1 MINVIQ
7 NGNLY
12 EVSFKYDK
20 NIIYHVKN
28 VSGRRWNPDRKIWTI
43 PKERLG
49 FLLQEFKNTSYEAQ
63 IRIVSNEKI
72 GVNESFDTTKEI
84 PNIDISKL
92 KTYVK
97 KGNKL
102 YSHQL
107 DFLKYAIDRQNKGNF
122 SGFLIADEQGLGKTI
137 ELMNLA
143 LINKKQYKYKHCLI
157 ICCINSSKLNWK
169 KEIEDHTNGK
179 ETAYIL
185 GSRYRRDKKSIRT
198 DTGGKE
204 KYEDLKSGYMFGNKE
219 YEKLPYFLI
228 LNIES
233 LRYKDGRSN
242 VITDKIV
249 EMCNSGK
256 INMIAI
262 DEIHK
267 NASPTSQQG
276 KQLLKIKRET
286 GRKVMWMPM
295 TGTPITNKPTDVF
308 LPLKLTDSHS
318 FSSFY
323 KWCQQFC
330 IYGGFGGYEIVGYK
344 NIDKLKE
351 ILQDNMI
358 RRLKSDVLDLP
369 PKLYYTEYVENT
381 PYQQKLYAVVTNQI
395 IKERDDILVSL
406 NPMTKLL
413 RLRQVNG
420 NPELIDSTLEVKGL
434 DYIKKNAKLY
444 RLLELLEEIHERGE
458 KVVIFSNWVESLR
471 TLYKFI
477 SKKYNVACFTGTMNL
492 SDRESNKNRFIND
505 DKCTVMIGTVGALG
519 TAQTLTVAKNV
530 IFYDEPW
537 TPSDK
542 EQAEDRC
549 HRIGTKD
556 SVNIYTI
563 ITTDTVDERV
573 NNILYSKRSVSKYI
587 VDNNKLDLMKNPELF
602 DYLIGG

>member
-49 FLLQEFKNTSYEAQ
+49 FLLHEFKNTSYEEQ

-219 YEKLPYFLI
+219 YGKLPYFLI

-308 LPLKLTDSHS
+308 LPLKLTDSHN

>member
-1 MINVIQ
+1 
-7 NGNLY
+7 
-12 EVSFKYDK
+12 
-20 NIIYHVKN
+20 
-28 VSGRRWNPDRKIWTI
+28 
-43 PKERLG
+43 
-49 FLLQEFKNTSYEAQ
+49 
-63 IRIVSNEKI
+63 
-72 GVNESFDTTKEI
+72 
-84 PNIDISKL
+84 
-92 KTYVK
+92 
-97 KGNKL
+97 
-102 YSHQL
+102 
-107 DFLKYAIDRQNKGNF
+107 
-122 SGFLIADEQGLGKTI
+122 
-137 ELMNLA
+137 
-143 LINKKQYKYKHCLI
+143 
-157 ICCINSSKLNWK
+157 
-169 KEIEDHTNGK
+169 
-179 ETAYIL
+179 
-185 GSRYRRDKKSIRT
+185 
-198 DTGGKE
+198 
-204 KYEDLKSGYMFGNKE
+204 
-219 YEKLPYFLI
+219 
-228 LNIES
+228 
-233 LRYKDGRSN
+233 
-242 VITDKIV
+242 
-249 EMCNSGK
+249 MCNSGK

>member
-97 KGNKL
+97 NGNKL

-219 YEKLPYFLI
+219 YGKLPYFLI